1 MAAWKIRDE
10 KNVLFL
16 FFEDVKRDPKKCIQQ
31 VAEFLGGPLSEEA
44 QQRILEK
51 SSFEGMGLTYKKL
64 ADDAAKSG
72 KADPTRID
80 GKRGYIKKEP
90 PSAYCCKV
98 FDGAVIVH
106 CLPDI
111 GFSTFNGYANEVFI
125 PYLEKQL

>member
-31 VAEFLGGPLSEEA
+31 VAEFLGRPLSEEA

-51 SSFEGMGLTYKKL
+51 SSFKGMAQTYKKL
-64 ADDAAKSG
+64 ADDAAESG

-80 GKRGYIKKEP
+80 GKRSFMKKGSSGQWKNRFTVAENE
-90 PSAYCCKV
+90 A
-98 FDGAVIVH
+98 FDRWYQQKREGTD
-106 CLPDI
+106 LD
-111 GFSTFNGYANEVFI
+111 FSFE
-125 PYLEKQL
+125 